1 MRRITIV
8 TCDFEPSGNG
18 DHSMWSAIHRQPAVL
33 HPAMRC
39 RQENVGHA
47 RTGRRSTLFGESKHI
62 RRRPRS
68 IERISPVST
77 RLARP
82 PATLLPLTPLQLRIV
97 RKIAY
102 GAATTAIASELS
114 LTIGSVNVQVTLCG
128 RKLGA
133 SGRAAVVHA
142 TFATH
147 QLPCPERAAAPGE
160 FSDQHIEAWRM
171 LAIGAPSRVY
181 AQRVRT
187 SRGEALRRVTALR
200 KFVGAVN
207 APHLVTLGW
216 AHGQLD
222 DSLTKMATG
231 HLLCTPVHA
240 GAGRRQGRGVP
251 SAEHVTRTPPP
262 RQHQHV
268 AIGPDQTAGA
278 PYRLVPVRTGT
289 GELDG

>member
-18 DHSMWSAIHRQPAVL
+18 DHTKWSAMRRRLATL

-39 RQENVGHA
+39 RQENVGHG
-47 RTGRRSTLFGESKHI
+47 RTGRRSALFGESKHI
-62 RRRPRS
+62 RRRQRS

-114 LTIGSVNVQVTLCG
+114 LTISSVNVQVTLCG

-147 QLPCPERAAAPGE
+147 QLLRPERADAPGE

-171 LAIGAPSRVY
+171 VAIGATSRVY
-181 AQRVRT
+181 AQRVHT

-200 KFVGAVN
+200 EFVGAVN

-231 HLLCTPVHA
+231 HLLRAPVRA
-240 GAGRRQGRGVP
+240 GARRRQGRGRP
-251 SAEHVTRTPPP
+251 LAEHLTRTPPP
-262 RQHQHV
+262 QQHQHV

-278 PYRLVPVRTGT
+278 PHRLFPVRTGL